1 MDCTTALLKMRQ
13 GNLCRRKAWI
23 DGEYLYYNED
33 ALPKPQ
39 IEKVNIKGEPISE
52 GKSLS
57 MEDLGAKDW
66 EVYKTTCKLS
76 NGELVLQRTV
86 PHVDYSIDNMIKVT
100 AKNGRKEKIDF
111 ELSCW
116 DIEKLISFLKDV
128 IKEHKEVFDKKE
140 NNVEWW
146 GEDNE

>member
-13 GNLCRRKAWI
+13 GNLCRRKAWN

-33 ALPKPQ
+33 TLPKPQ
-39 IEKVNIKGEPISE
+39 IEKVNIKGEPTSE
-52 GKSLS
+52 GKGIS

-66 EVYKTTCKLS
+66 EVYETICKLS

-86 PHVDYSIDNMIKVT
+86 PHVDYSISKMIKIT
-100 AKNGRKEKIDF
+100 AKNGRKERIDF

-116 DIEKLISFLKDV
+116 DINKLISFLKDV
-128 IKEHKEVFDKKE
+128 VKDHKEIFDKKE
-140 NNVEWW
+140 DVEWW